1 MQMGEAV
8 HSALTPLSTATSAA
22 QALSQAGRDDT
33 TSQGPREHQ
42 PAPSF
47 CTGLSSVSGFP
58 GVTWLLQ
65 QKVVEPALGQEAV
78 TRSQVPWPSLFS
90 LSPELFCQHRGSEG
104 KGF

>member
-47 CTGLSSVSGFP
+47 CTGLSSVSLWFSWSHLVTPAEGGGTSSGP
-58 GVTWLLQ
+58 GGSDSKSSSLAKSLLS
-65 QKVVEPALGQEAV
+65 EP
-78 TRSQVPWPSLFS
+78 
-90 LSPELFCQHRGSEG
+90 
-104 KGF
+104 